1 MLATVSV
8 GSILGHLVEVW
19 SQLPDHRKP
28 NNNRRYDIR
37 DGVLSAFAV
46 FFMQSPS
53 FLAHQRTMQGARG
66 RSNAQS
72 LFQIEQIPTD
82 TQIRNLLDPLLPS
95 DFEPDFEWLLQQ
107 LAQWGGLDNFR
118 DYQQTFL
125 VALDGVVYF
134 SSEKLSCAHC
144 SQRTDRA
151 GQVHYYH
158 SAITPVI
165 VKPNT
170 PQVLPLAPEFIE
182 PQDGHDKQDCEQQAV
197 KRWLD
202 KHGTRLPPF
211 SRTYL
216 ADDLFSHQPVCQQ
229 IVDQQQYF
237 LFVCKP
243 DSHSALYEWVTMLD
257 KAASLSS
264 HSVRRWNGKHGEIW
278 RYRFTNQIPIRAG
291 EAALLVNWFELTIV
305 HEQTAEVLY
314 HNTFITNH
322 PISSTVVETLGHIG
336 RARWK
341 VENENNNVLKNR
353 GYHFEHNFGHG
364 HQQLA
369 SVLCTLNLLAFLIH
383 TILHLV
389 DQLYRLLRDT
399 LAVRQTFFNDLRALT
414 RYMLFDSWQAIFT
427 FMADGLELP
436 RPHPLPP

>member
-1 MLATVSV
+1 MLTTV
-8 GSILGHLVEVW
+8 ILGNIISYLVEVW
-19 SQLPDHRKP
+19 GQLPDHRKP
-28 NNNRRYDIR
+28 NNNRRYETR

-53 FLAHQRTMQGARG
+53 FLAHQRTMQGVRG

-72 LFQIEQIPTD
+72 LFQIEQIPSD
-82 TQIRNLLDPLLPS
+82 TQIRNLLDPLRPS
-95 DFEPDFEWLLQQ
+95 DFEPAFEWLFKQ
-107 LAQWGGLDNFR
+107 LAQSGGLDAFR
-118 DYQQTFL
+118 DYHQTFL

-134 SSEKLSCAHC
+134 SSEKISCAHC

-151 GQVHYYH
+151 GQVHFYH
-158 SAITPVI
+158 SALTPVI
-165 VKPNT
+165 VKPQMS
-170 PQVLPLAPEFIE
+170 QVLPLAPEFMK

-197 KRWLD
+197 KRWLG
-202 KHGTRLPPF
+202 KHGSRLPPF
-211 SRTYL
+211 SHTYL
-216 ADDLFSHQPVCQQ
+216 ADDLFSHQPICQQ

-243 DSHSALYEWVTMLD
+243 DSHANLYEWVTMLD
-257 KAASLSS
+257 KADSLAS
-264 HSVRRWNGKHGEIW
+264 HVVRHWNGTHGEIW
-278 RYRFTNQIPIRAG
+278 RYRFTHQIPIRAG
-291 EAALLVNWFELTIV
+291 AAALPVNWFELTIA
-305 HEQTAEVLY
+305 HEQTGAVLY
-314 HNTFITNH
+314 HNAFITNH
-322 PISSTVVETLGHIG
+322 AISSSVVG
-336 RARWK
+336 RTRWK
-341 VENENNNVLKNR
+341 VENEHHNVLKNR

-389 DQLYRLLRDT
+389 DQLYRRLRDT

-414 RYMLFDSWQAIFT
+414 RYMLFDSWLALFT

-436 RPHPLPP
+436 RPPPLPS